1 MKEEIQKKRNWS
13 DVKKS
18 IKEYEANQLI
28 ELVKDLYQL
37 SEDNKIFLHAR
48 LIKGDDSRQK
58 YKRIILEALHPDV
71 MSENDFFD
79 FDKAE
84 KAIKDFAKATGNDE
98 STLDLMIYFVKCGNQ
113 FTLDFGDINE
123 IFYDTLIA
131 MYEKAIESV
140 LKMPQRKQLP
150 FRERLEKIM
159 ESAEGIGWGYHD
171 DLCHYYYEAFK

>member
-1 MKEEIQKKRNWS
+1 MKKEMLKKPNWN

-18 IKEYEANQLI
+18 IKEYEAYQLI

-48 LIKGDDSRQK
+48 LIKGDDSLQK
-58 YKRIILEALHPDV
+58 YKRIISEALYPDV
-71 MSENDFFD
+71 LREDSHCD

-98 STLDLMIYFVKCGNQ
+98 GTVDLMIYFVECGNQ
-113 FTLDFGDINE
+113 FTLDCGDINE

-131 MYEKAIESV
+131 MYEKATASV
-140 LKMPQRKQLP
+140 LKMPKWKQLP
-150 FRERLEKIM
+150 FRQRLEKIM
-159 ESAEGIGWGYHD
+159 ESADGIGWGYHD
-171 DLCHYYYEAFK
+171 DLCNYYYEAFK

>member
-1 MKEEIQKKRNWS
+1 
-13 DVKKS
+13 
-18 IKEYEANQLI
+18 
-28 ELVKDLYQL
+28 
-37 SEDNKIFLHAR
+37 
-48 LIKGDDSRQK
+48 
-58 YKRIILEALHPDV
+58 

-98 STLDLMIYFVKCGNQ
+98 STLDLMIYFVECGNQ
-113 FTLDFGDINE
+113 FTLDYGDINE

-131 MYEKAIESV
+131 MYEKAIEYV